1 MLEPAACNVASMA
14 ASEQVRALA
23 QRAAE
28 AINEK
33 LGTDIVAI
41 DMTEQMVLS
50 EVFLI
55 ATGANERQV
64 EAMADEVFKKLAE
77 IGEKP
82 IRKEGKGQWVLLDY
96 SDLVVHLQ
104 SQELR
109 NYYMLDRLWNDCPR
123 LPLTLDELR

>member
-1 MLEPAACNVASMA
+1 MA

-64 EAMADEVFKKLAE
+64 EAMADEVVKKLAE